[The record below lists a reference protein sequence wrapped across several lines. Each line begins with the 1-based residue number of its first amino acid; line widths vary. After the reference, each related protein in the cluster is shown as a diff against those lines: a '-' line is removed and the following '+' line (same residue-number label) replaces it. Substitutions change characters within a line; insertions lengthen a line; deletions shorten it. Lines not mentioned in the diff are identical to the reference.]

1 MDDELYVRCNG
12 PSYHGCKCIHNACVL
27 MAFMKSSLIT
37 LTFMSPFVPTT
48 HTESG
53 SEAFDLAC
61 TGDEEGGVSSPTDER
76 NEDICQVMKMLM

>member
-12 PSYHGCKCIHNACVL
+12 ASYHGLAFINACVL
-27 MAFMKSSLIT
+27 MAFIISSLIT

-53 SEAFDLAC
+53 SDAFDLAC
-61 TGDEEGGVSSPTDER
+61 TGDEEDGVSSPTDER
-76 NEDICQVMKMLM
+76 NEDISESV